1 VNELTFIERHKRT
14 IAKVVSWRVVITAS
28 NMTAGF
34 IASGDWMVGLKV
46 AAIALVVNSTIF
58 WLHERAWNKIHWGKA
73 VDKPTEDAII

>member
-1 VNELTFIERHKRT
+1 MSDLNFIERHKRT
-14 IAKVVSWRVVITAS
+14 IAKVVSWRVAITAS

-46 AAIALVVNSTIF
+46 ALLALFVNSTIF
-58 WLHERAWNKIHWGKA
+58 WLHERAWNRIQWGKA